1 MNELTTIQQLETLS
15 KLLRIFLTSKNPD
28 FTKKTNISFL
38 LEWNYIIRLQFG
50 SEATGFIMTFNLRH
64 NDYES
69 IKRSINENWADIEQS
84 LTTF

>member
-15 KLLRIFLTSKNPD
+15 KLLRVFITSKNPD
-28 FTKKTNISFL
+28 FTKKVNISFI
-38 LEWNYIIRLQFG
+38 LEWDYMLRLQFG
-50 SEATGFIMTFNLRH
+50 SEATGFIMTFSLRI

-69 IKRSINENWADIEQS
+69 IKRSINECWTDIEQS